1 MIPIY
6 YIRQQS
12 KNLYDDEKAACLD
25 AIFSNGVLFAKT
37 TLKVVFENLDI
48 SKESLKHNTC

>member
-12 KNLYDDEKAACLD
+12 ENLYDDEKAACLD

-48 SKESLKHNTC
+48 SKESLKNNTC